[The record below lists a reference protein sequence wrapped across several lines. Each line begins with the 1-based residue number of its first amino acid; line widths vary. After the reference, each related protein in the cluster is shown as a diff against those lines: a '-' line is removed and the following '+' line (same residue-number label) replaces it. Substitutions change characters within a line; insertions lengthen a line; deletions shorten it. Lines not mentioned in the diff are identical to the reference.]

1 MMRRELIVL
10 FCCLLLWPVQGWAT
24 SVTFRFHDELADK
37 DFSIE
42 WGLEVL
48 THGRLGEGWQ
58 EVELDPLRP
67 ADVPRVPARVSIN
80 GHKEFGFAINLFQC
94 SKRCKF
100 QVVLPQ
106 LPLAKSDHVDAIC
119 KRPPDT
125 AEGMFERY
133 FFCRK
138 AYLGHLAA
146 EGACWP
152 EARQAL
158 SGWFD
163 AAYQLHIQT
172 LRDGAAFL
180 ARDKIAEAYVRDAQA
195 ACPDFEGSV
204 RNPGYF
210 GGMFRELDKAELQAT
225 QRVERLIDEGEME
238 AARSWAESIIQEI
251 GTQTDLRK
259 HLKAT
264 EIRYVEAILNRA
276 LPAGSTFRLP

>member
-1 MMRRELIVL
+1 MRRQIIVL
-10 FCCLLLWPVQGWAT
+10 SCCFLLWPVQSRAT
-24 SVTFRFHDELADK
+24 SVIFRFHDELADK
-37 DFSIE
+37 DFSIQ

-48 THGRLGEGWQ
+48 TEGRLSNGMQ

-67 ADVPRVPARVSIN
+67 ADVPRVPARVSIS

-94 SKRCKF
+94 FTRCKF
-100 QVVLPQ
+100 QVVMSE

-119 KRPPDT
+119 KRSPDT
-125 AEGMFERY
+125 AEGLFERY

-163 AAYQLHIQT
+163 AAFQLHIQT

-225 QRVERLIDEGEME
+225 QRVERLIDEGKPE
-238 AARSWAESIIQEI
+238 AARSLAESIIQEI
-251 GTQTDLRK
+251 GTQNALRTY
-259 HLKAT
+259 LKT
-264 EIRYVEAILNRA
+264 SEIRYVEAILNRA
-276 LPAGSTFRLP
+276 LPAGSTYRLP